1 MPNRFGKTAD
11 GLVPQNCTSGSKVIS
26 VNSFNSATL
35 QEHDIDVT
43 EPPGLESEWM
53 LQFVR
58 EINAHNVIAIAH
70 NNPKYVDPETGDTAI
85 NALSRVNTGR
95 PDFKSKELLEHLQL
109 FVSKGV
115 SLNRHNQG
123 GYHPLAS
130 FTFDRVSDN
139 IETGATMS
147 MYLDALL
154 WKDPERRISNH
165 INVNMKTRD
174 GATALYNAAVRARLD
189 SVRSLIEAGANVN
202 VRLGMLS

>member
-1 MPNRFGKTAD
+1 MPNRFGRTAD
-11 GLVPQNCTSGSKVIS
+11 GFIPKKGAFESKVIGT
-26 VNSFNSATL
+26 NSFNTAIL
-35 QEHDIDVT
+35 QENDIHVAET
-43 EPPGLESEWM
+43 PGLESEWM
-53 LQFVR
+53 LQFVG
-58 EINAHNVIAIAH
+58 EINAHNVIGIAH
-70 NNPKYVDPETGDTAI
+70 NNPKYVDPETGDTAV

-95 PDFKSKELLEHLQL
+95 LDFKSKELLEHLQL

-115 SLNRHNQG
+115 SLNQHNYAG
-123 GYHPLAS
+123 CHPLAS
-130 FTFDRVSDN
+130 FTLDRVSDK

-174 GATALYNAAVRARLD
+174 GTTALYNAAVRARLD

-202 VRLGMLS
+202 ARLGILS